1 MSGAQKQHLFQTFI
15 SSTVR
20 KLASVNQ
27 LPPANNNEH
36 PESMA
41 LKQKSK
47 KDPNRTIA
55 ENRKARHDYFI
66 EDNIEAGI
74 ALEGW
79 EVKSL
84 RAGRGNLTEAY
95 AILKDGEAWLV
106 GAHIAP
112 LPSAST
118 HIRPDP
124 TRTRKLL
131 LHRRELDRLIGAVE
145 RKGYALIPL
154 SLYWQRGRT
163 KLDLGLAKGK
173 KQHDTRAAEKARAW
187 TRPQER
193 ILKS

>member
-1 MSGAQKQHLFQTFI
+1 MTS
-15 SSTVR
+15 
-20 KLASVNQ
+20 
-27 LPPANNNEH
+27 
-36 PESMA
+36 
-41 LKQKSK
+41 KQKAK
-47 KDPNRTIA
+47 KNPNRTIA

-95 AILKDGEAWLV
+95 AIVKNGEAWLV

-112 LPSAST
+112 LLSAST
-118 HIRPDP
+118 HIHADP
-124 TRTRKLL
+124 IRTRKLL
-131 LHRRELDRLIGAVE
+131 LHRRELDRLIGSVE
-145 RKGYALIPL
+145 RKGYTLVPL

-173 KQHDTRAAEKARAW
+173 KQHDKRAVEKDRDWQRQKA
-187 TRPQER
+187 R
-193 ILKS
+193 ILKP